1 MMQRVKLW
9 GWLLGFLFI
18 ATARADLWVTGYY
31 PGYESMPVSNIDFS
45 AITHVIHFALVPQS
59 NGSVSGTANEI
70 TTAAAS
76 NLVSAAHAAG
86 RKALVCV
93 GGAGEEANF
102 LAATTSAN
110 IGTFVNNIVNFA
122 SNNNYDGV
130 DLDWEPF
137 ASSDETQY
145 TNLVYA
151 LHKALNRLPSPKL
164 LTVASPSAPEYGD
177 TPVIFSMLSA
187 VQSQFDQINIMTYDM
202 SGPYEGWVTWFNSP
216 IYDGGYAFPGT
227 SEVVPSI
234 NASISNFL
242 QAGVQSSKLGVGTAF
257 YGDIWTG
264 GPGLTQP
271 RQGWATNTPTVTQV
285 SYAQII
291 NTYYQPALY
300 HWDAAAQAP
309 YLGITK
315 SPASNDIFLS
325 YDDSRSSQSKVSFAR
340 NLRLGGV
347 MIWELAQDYFP
358 TMPAGQKTP
367 LASAIKSALATP
379 AFVSV
384 QNSNGAVTFNFTAA
398 PLGLYT
404 VEWTSDLAAPSW
416 TVLASNLSGIG
427 TNVQTIQ
434 VTDPSPASQGDRFYR
449 VRTP

>member
-1 MMQRVKLW
+1 MAQRVKLW
-9 GWLLGFLFI
+9 AWLFAFFSI

-31 PGYESMPVSNIDFS
+31 PGYESMPVNSIDFS
-45 AITHVIHFALVPQS
+45 VVTHVIHFALVPQS
-59 NGSVSGTANEI
+59 DGAVDSTANGL
-70 TTAAAS
+70 TTAAVS

-93 GGAGEEANF
+93 GGAGAEANF
-102 LAATTSAN
+102 LRATTSAN
-110 IGTFVNNIVNFA
+110 LGTFVNNIVTFMS
-122 SNNNYDGV
+122 SNKYDGV

-145 TNLVYA
+145 TNLVYS
-151 LHKALNRLPSPKL
+151 LRKALNGFPSPKL

-177 TPVIFSMLSA
+177 APVIFSMLSA
-187 VQSQFDQINIMTYDM
+187 AQSQFDQINIMTYDM
-202 SGPYEGWVTWFNSP
+202 SGAYEGWVTWFNSP
-216 IYDGGYAFPGT
+216 IYDGGYTFPGT

-271 RQGWATNTPTVTQV
+271 RQGWNTNAPTVTQV
-285 SYAQII
+285 SYAKII

-300 HWDAAAQAP
+300 HWDTAAQAP

-325 YDDSRSSQSKVSFAR
+325 YDDSRSSQSKISIAR
-340 NLRLGGV
+340 NLHLGGV

-358 TMPAGQKTP
+358 TMPAGQRTP
-367 LASAIKSALATP
+367 LTSALKSALATP
-379 AFVSV
+379 AISAA
-384 QNSNGAVTFNFTAA
+384 QNSNGLVNFNFTTA

-404 VEWTSDLAAPSW
+404 VEWTSNLAKPSW
-416 TVLASNLSGIG
+416 MTLDSNLSGIG

-434 VTDPSPASQGDRFYR
+434 VTDPSPANQPSRFYR
-449 VRTP
+449 VHTP